1 MMVPTL
7 LGPTLGASDVVEA
20 VKAAARLMQDA
31 AAPQADKDAAR
42 AFIERTQQEGQEA
55 VDIARKALAK
65 DKPFYK
71 RAWFW
76 GTVGVVTVAG
86 VGTAFAVT
94 RRGGRSR
101 RRRGY

>member
-7 LGPTLGASDVVEA
+7 LGSFGASDVVEA
-20 VKAAARLMQDA
+20 VKAAAKLMQDA
-31 AAPQADKDAAR
+31 AASQTDKDAAR
-42 AFIERTQQEGQEA
+42 AFIERTKQEGQEA

-76 GTVGVVTVAG
+76 GTVAT
-86 VGTAFAVT
+86 VGTGAIVVVAAT
-94 RRGGRSR
+94 RRKR
-101 RRRGY
+101 RRRY